1 MISNNLKNRKVM
13 NIKHIN
19 SSRTL
24 YHVASCFLLGTI
36 LCGFLTSCADLEYTE
51 ENSRDEEWTF
61 TYFNEGI
68 KGLVSGVYAQVYN
81 NEFENN
87 SAYFLAGATDEAQYA
102 LETGAVNNYWNG
114 GWSPANPYDRTW
126 TQSYTAIADVN
137 MYLEKIDQTDISEW
151 EYNPAYPDWKDQ
163 MEKFPYELRF
173 LRAFFYFQLF
183 KTYGDVPLVT
193 TTLTNGQAN
202 NVKRTS
208 ADEIVKFIVEECDAV
223 APYLPVNYKT
233 ENGAEIGRATRI
245 AAFALKARTLLY
257 AASPLHNPTGDKT
270 KWAQAAEAC
279 KYILDNA
286 ATWGLKL
293 SAYGALWG
301 HDAFFNPEM
310 IFAIGR
316 GESNDFEKANY
327 PIGVE
332 NGSSGNCPTQS
343 LVDQYEFADNGET
356 FGERYP
362 GSIDVSDLESFNPYE
377 GLDPRFALTIVKN
390 GDEWPSNGAQA
401 KAIESFVGGFNGAP
415 KYGATPTSYYLRKFV
430 DGSCVTTADN
440 QTRRRHTWIVFR
452 LAEFYLDYA
461 EAVFNATGSANDAT
475 FGMTANEAVNV
486 LRNRADI
493 QMPEFTED
501 GEAWVKRYERERLV
515 EFAFENQRF
524 WDVRRWKKGPQYF
537 KNIQLATISSSLIL
551 SRTPVTRQWDDK
563 YYFYP
568 IPQSELKKNPNL
580 TQNPGWEVE

>member
-1 MISNNLKNRKVM
+1 MITNKYNKVA
-13 NIKHIN
+13 IGIF
-19 SSRTL
+19 T
-24 YHVASCFLLGTI
+24 FLLP
-36 LCGFLTSCADLEYTE
+36 LASFLLTSCVDLEYTE
-51 ENSRDEEWTF
+51 ENSRDEKWTF

-81 NEFENN
+81 NEFEDN

-102 LETGAVNNYWNG
+102 LETGDINSYVNG
-114 GWSPANPYDRTW
+114 GWSPANPFDRAW

-151 EYNPAYPDWKDQ
+151 EYNSSYQDWKDQ

-173 LRAFFYFQLF
+173 LRAYFYFQLF
-183 KTYGDVPLVT
+183 RAYGDVPLVT
-193 TTLTNGQAN
+193 TTLTNAQAN
-202 NVKRTS
+202 NVKRTP
-208 ADEIVKFIVEECDAV
+208 ADEIVKFIVDECDAV
-223 APYLPVNYKT
+223 APYLPVTYST
-233 ENGAEIGRATRI
+233 ENGAEIGRATR
-245 AAFALKARTLLY
+245 AAVAALKARTLLY

-270 KWAQAAEAC
+270 KWAKAAEAC

-286 ATWGLKL
+286 TAWGLKL
-293 SAYGALWG
+293 SAYGSLWG

-316 GESNDFEKANY
+316 GDSNAFEKANY

-343 LVDQYEFADNGET
+343 LVDQYEYADNGET
-356 FGERYP
+356 FAERYP
-362 GSIDVSDLESFNPYE
+362 GSIDLSSVDPYE
-377 GLDPRFALTIVKN
+377 GLDPRFALTVVKN
-390 GDEWPSNGAQA
+390 GDEWPSNGAQK
-401 KAIESFVGGFNGAP
+401 KAIETFVGGFNAAP
-415 KYGATPTSYYLRKFV
+415 KYGATPTSYYLKKFV

-440 QTRRRHTWIVFR
+440 QTTRRHSWIVFR
-452 LAEFYLDYA
+452 LGEFYLDYA

-475 FGMTANEAVNV
+475 YGMTANEAINV

-515 EFAFENQRF
+515 ELAFENHRF
-524 WDVRRWKKGPQYF
+524 WDVRRWKKGAQYF
-537 KNIQLATISSSLIL
+537 KTIQVANINSSLML
-551 SRTPVTRQWDDK
+551 TRSTVNRQWDDK
-563 YYFYP
+563 FNFYP
-568 IPQSELKKNPNL
+568 IPQSEIKKNPNL
-580 TQNPGWEVE
+580 TQNTGW